1 MNNLIICIQKP
12 QKQYQTIM
20 NKSELLEK
28 IREKNEELD
37 SLNKE
42 LKEITAEENATNLG
56 KCFKKDIG
64 VGAFYYCKVIQIL
77 PKNHDTYKIL
87 TVFGE
92 EISIDYWT
100 SLEDFEADLC
110 SSEEFDTIYNKVINE
125 SLANKVIY

>member
-1 MNNLIICIQKP
+1 
-12 QKQYQTIM
+12 M

-64 VGAFYYCKVIQIL
+64 LGAFYYGKIVQIF
-77 PKNHDTYKIL
+77 PRNHDKYKIL
-87 TVFGE
+87 MVLGE
-92 EISIDYWT
+92 EISINYWT

-110 SSEEFDTIYNKVINE
+110 SSEEFDTIYNKVING